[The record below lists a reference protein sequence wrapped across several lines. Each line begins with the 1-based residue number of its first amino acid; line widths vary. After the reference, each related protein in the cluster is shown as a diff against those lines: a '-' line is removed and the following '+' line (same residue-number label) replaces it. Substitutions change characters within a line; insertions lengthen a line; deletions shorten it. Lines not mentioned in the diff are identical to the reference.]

1 MEQQAESQAEWLI
14 SKARANGADAV
25 EVVWSES
32 LESEVKWRL
41 GKLEGVER
49 AESAA
54 VGLRVLVGKRQA
66 SSSTNLLDKE
76 NLEKLA
82 AQVVTMAK
90 LAPEDPYAR
99 LAKPGE
105 FTKDNDPT
113 SLEINDPEELSPERM
128 RDMAAEAEDAARAI
142 KGISNSEGG
151 GCSQSRSHTL
161 RLTSEGYRS
170 RVASSSTGI
179 SVSVLAEDENGMQ
192 RDYDYALRR
201 WASDLPSPSDIG
213 KSAAERTLKRLG
225 GKKMPTCSVPVVFD
239 PRVARSLLS
248 SFASAINGQAVAR
261 KSSFLRDRMGDA
273 IFADTITIIDDP
285 RMLRGLSS
293 RMADAEGLP
302 TQKREMVKNGVLQSW
317 FLDLATAAQL
327 DLTSTAHAGRGLSS
341 PPSPG
346 SSNLYIA
353 NGTRSPKE
361 LLAAISTGFYV
372 TETFGMGI
380 NTVTGDYSQGAAGF
394 WIENGELTHAV
405 HEMTIAGHMS
415 DIFAKLEAAND
426 LKFDYATNSP
436 TLLLPPMMVAGA

>member
-1 MEQQAESQAEWLI
+1 MEQQAESQAEWLL

-82 AQVVTMAK
+82 AQVVAMAK

-105 FTKDNDPT
+105 FTKDNDT
-113 SLEINDPEELSPERM
+113 ASLEINDPDELSPERM
-128 RDMAAEAEDAARAI
+128 RDMAAEAEDAARVV

-151 GCSQSRSHTL
+151 SCSQSRSHTL

-170 RVASSSTGI
+170 QVASSSTGL

-201 WASDLPSPSDIG
+201 WASDLPSPSEIG
-213 KSAAERTLKRLG
+213 RNAAERTLKRLG
-225 GKKMPTCSVPVVFD
+225 GRKMPTCSVPVIFD
-239 PRVARSLLS
+239 PRVARGLLS
-248 SFASAINGQAVAR
+248 AFASAINGQAVAR

-273 IFADTITIIDDP
+273 IFAETITIVDDP

-293 RMADAEGLP
+293 RMADAEGLA
-302 TQKREMVKNGVLQSW
+302 TQKREMVKNGVLKSW

-327 DLTSTAHAGRGLSS
+327 ELTSTAHAGRGLSS

-353 NGTRSPKE
+353 PGARGPKE
-361 LLAAISTGFYV
+361 LSADIASGFYV
-372 TETFGMGI
+372 TETFGMGV

-405 HEMTIAGHMS
+405 HEMTIAGHMN
-415 DIFAKLEAAND
+415 DMFAHLEAAND

-436 TLLLPPMMVAGA
+436 TLLVPQMTVAGA